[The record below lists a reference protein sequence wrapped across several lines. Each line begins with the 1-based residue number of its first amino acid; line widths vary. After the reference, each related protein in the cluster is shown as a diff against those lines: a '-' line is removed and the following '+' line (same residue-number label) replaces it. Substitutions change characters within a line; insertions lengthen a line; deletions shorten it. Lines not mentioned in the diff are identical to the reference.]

1 MLSRSLA
8 VAALA
13 ALAACS
19 GNPVEPSPIDTPT
32 VVAGGYTMIKVNGR
46 NVSAIDPYQYK
57 FLAPGDT
64 LITFAQVTEGVA
76 CVAEDGRF
84 SFLRGIGAQHM
95 DRDGKFVDD
104 GQQWGGYIDARGTAT
119 ALGDGSFRWDATMR
133 ERPAVMNARHSHDSL
148 TVTIPAESATYL
160 LIEAGPGSPMREN
173 CKQAGF

>member
-19 GNPVEPSPIDTPT
+19 GNPAEPSPVDRPT
-32 VVAGGYTMIKVNGR
+32 VVAGGYTMIKINGR
-46 NVSAIDPYQYK
+46 YTSELDPYQYK

-64 LITFAQVTEGVA
+64 LITYAQVTTGIA
-76 CVAEDGRF
+76 CVSDDGRF
-84 SFLRGIGAQHM
+84 SFARGIGAQHI
-95 DRDGKFVDD
+95 DRAGQFVDD
-104 GQQWGGYIDARGTAT
+104 GQQWGGWVIASGTAT

-133 ERPAVMNARHSHDSL
+133 ERPAVLNARHSHDSL

-160 LIEAGPGSPMREN
+160 LIEAGPGSPMRDN